1 MSYRKKKQSTNA
13 NDIAVEQDN
22 LPFKDLSDMRIQ
34 ALSLNDII
42 PTKTYNTYEK
52 ANALA
57 IMEAKAA
64 KVLDVIE
71 NKETPDS
78 VMLYVNE
85 MKQFY

>member
-22 LPFKDLSDMRIQ
+22 LPFKDLSNMRIQ

-52 ANALA
+52 ANA
-57 IMEAKAA
+57 
-64 KVLDVIE
+64 
-71 NKETPDS
+71 
-78 VMLYVNE
+78 
-85 MKQFY
+85 